1 MKTGFRLLG
10 KITLGVLLVSA
21 GPAAPA
27 DQEIQ
32 PQQSGTT
39 AGTRINPATTLDY
52 KDKKFIQK
60 AARDGMAEVELGRL
74 AQRKA
79 SDEEVKQFAAQMEQ
93 DHRQANDELRQ
104 IAESKGISMP
114 ASLDSAQNKK
124 IANFKKESGSDFD
137 RKYMAD
143 MVLEHEEDLKFFRE
157 ASQNAADPEVKGF
170 ARKTE
175 HNISEHLDL
184 ARKVATQVGAIS
196 AKPEMDGS
204 NAASRANSGIDAG
217 TPAGTANSGSK

>member
-1 MKTGFRLLG
+1 MNTGSRLLG
-10 KITLGVLLVSA
+10 ITLGVMLVGAVS
-21 GPAAPA
+21 GSRA

-32 PQQSGTT
+32 SQQGSTG

-60 AARDGMAEVELGRL
+60 AAKDGMAEVEMARL
-74 AQRKA
+74 AQRKT
-79 SDEEVKQFAAQMEQ
+79 SSEQVREFAAQMEQ

-104 IAESKGISMP
+104 IGESKGISIP

-124 IANFKKESGSDFD
+124 IAKFRKETGSDFD

-143 MVLEHEEDLKFFRE
+143 MVLDHEEDLKFFRE
-157 ASQNAADPEVKGF
+157 ASQDAADPEVKGF
-170 ARKTE
+170 AQKTE
-175 HNISEHLDL
+175 QKISEHLDL
-184 ARKVATQVGAIS
+184 ARKVAAQVGAIT

-204 NAASRANSGIDAG
+204 NAASHANSGTNAG
-217 TPAGTANSGSK
+217 TSGDTGNSATK

>member
-1 MKTGFRLLG
+1 MNTGFRLLG
-10 KITLGVLLVSA
+10 KITLGALLVAA
-21 GPAAPA
+21 GPGAPA

-32 PQQSGTT
+32 SQQS
-39 AGTRINPATTLDY
+39 GTRINPATTLDY

-74 AQRKA
+74 AQRKT
-79 SDEEVKQFAAQMEQ
+79 SSEQVKQFAVQMEQ

-104 IAESKGISMP
+104 IAEDKGISMP

-124 IANFKKESGSDFD
+124 IANFKKESGPDFD
-137 RKYMAD
+137 RKFMAD
-143 MVLEHEEDLKFFRE
+143 MVLDHEEDLKFFRE

-175 HNISEHLDL
+175 QKIIEHLDL
-184 ARKVATQVGAIS
+184 ARKVAMQVGATGTQ
-196 AKPEMDGS
+196 PEMNGP
-204 NAASRANSGIDAG
+204 NAASRTNSGIDAG
-217 TPAGTANSGSK
+217 TPADPANSGSK